1 MKRHLLL
8 VAVLLGG
15 SVLGGCHSSDEL
27 PAEDNLSLVS
37 PTGVR
42 IANSLKDLEKADVL
56 TNKHDNKI
64 TITKITYGWEPNG
77 PPEEKLLSEKNGAT
91 ITRANVYYKTSVG
104 EEGIYWIEVVSPK
117 AKST

>member
-1 MKRHLLL
+1 MKRQSLI

-15 SVLGGCHSSDEL
+15 SLLGGCHSGDKL
-27 PAEDNLSLVS
+27 TAEDNLSLVS

-56 TNKHDNKI
+56 TNKHDGKI

-77 PPEEKLLSEKNGAT
+77 PLEDKAWAEKNGST
-91 ITRANVYYKTSVG
+91 ITRANVHYRTSKG
-104 EEGIYWIEVVSPK
+104 ADGIYWIEIVSQKPK
-117 AKST
+117 SI